1 MKNPWTWSMIYNMGF
16 FGEIYS
22 LLIHQKH
29 DLPFHELK
37 NNFMKFEAN
46 KYNNT
51 IAIRKTTKQYLS
63 EPYGQCT
70 DYGSGGQTLDAISH
84 IHCYRLCLRRRF
96 QTLLKC
102 DLSFVDNII
111 HESDFVYHDNNES
124 VGQCSDN
131 FVDEYKSIEREVR
144 KQCLSLCPKD
154 CFKVEYSYRIVRTE
168 THFGNQEWIDNYG
181 IGESMQYS
189 SYSLSYNY
197 RITSLEM
204 IWDSNEVMIAY
215 IDEPV
220 MTFTDYL
227 VFCGGLMGLWFGL
240 SVNNLIIIVINAKI
254 KQYLHF
260 ISIFIKLFISKHIR
274 IFKAQLICIINI
286 ISMMILNVKNNFF

>member
-1 MKNPWTWSMIYNMGF
+1 MDMYY
-16 FGEIYS
+16 FGEINS
-22 LLIHQKH
+22 LLIHRKN
-29 DLPFHELK
+29 DLPFHDLE
-37 NNFMKFEAN
+37 NNYLKFEAN

-111 HESDFVYHDNNES
+111 HESDFANHDNNQS
-124 VGQCSDN
+124 LGKCSDN
-131 FVDEYKSIEREVR
+131 LVDEYKAIEREVR

-181 IGESMQYS
+181 TNISTEIPNHPY
-189 SYSLSYNY
+189 YYRY
-197 RITSLEM
+197 RITSLEVM
-204 IWDSNEVMIAY
+204 WDSNEVMIAY

-227 VFCGGLMGLWFGL
+227 VFCGGLMGLWFGM
-240 SVNNLIIIVINAKI
+240 SVNNLILIVINVSV
-254 KQYLHF
+254 KQYSYF
-260 ISIFIKLFISKHIR
+260 ILTLIELFIIKC
-274 IFKAQLICIINI
+274 FKIIKATLSPFINKLSLI
-286 ISMMILNVKNNFF
+286 ILSITNKCP

>member
-84 IHCYRLCLRRRF
+84 IHCYRLCLRRLF
-96 QTLLKC
+96 QSLLKC

-111 HESDFVYHDNNES
+111 HESDFTHYKKNKS
-124 VGQCSDN
+124 LSKCSDN
-131 FVDEYKSIEREVR
+131 FVDEYKAIEREVR
-144 KQCLSLCPKD
+144 KQCLSLCLKD
-154 CFKVEYSYRIVRTE
+154 CFKVEYSYRIVKTE
-168 THFGNQEWIDNYG
+168 THFGNQEWIDNY
-181 IGESMQYS
+181 ITDPYN
-189 SYSLSYNY
+189 YNY
-197 RITSLEM
+197 RITSME
-204 IWDSNEVMIAY
+204 IDWDSNEVMIAY

-227 VFCGGLMGLWFGL
+227 VFCGGLMGLWFGM
-240 SVNNLIIIVINAKI
+240 SVNNLILLVINISFEK
-254 KQYLHF
+254 YF
-260 ISIFIKLFISKHIR
+260 ILSLIKLFIIKCFE
-274 IFKAQLICIINI
+274 IFKSQLLCIINI
-286 ISMMILNVKNNFF
+286 ISMIILNVKNNFFYL